1 MTTAETTVK
10 NAFFNS
16 KPESK
21 TPNPRKA
28 DDQSKV
34 QSFGDVLGKTAQKFE
49 APKQTTAQAIT
60 SSEKTQTQQPDKKNF
75 DESKNTNVV
84 KDTSEQDTSVKDTT
98 SETVDTSTEPV
109 ETVTEEITDT
119 AQTTEPM
126 EEASVDEMTDRKS
139 VV

>member
-49 APKQTTAQAIT
+49 TPKQ
-60 SSEKTQTQQPDKKNF
+60 
-75 DESKNTNVV
+75 
-84 KDTSEQDTSVKDTT
+84 
-98 SETVDTSTEPV
+98 
-109 ETVTEEITDT
+109 
-119 AQTTEPM
+119 
-126 EEASVDEMTDRKS
+126 DRKS

>member
-49 APKQTTAQAIT
+49 TPKQTTAQAIT
-60 SSEKTQTQQPDKKNF
+60 SSEKPRHSSLTRRILMNLRT
-75 DESKNTNVV
+75 
-84 KDTSEQDTSVKDTT
+84 
-98 SETVDTSTEPV
+98 
-109 ETVTEEITDT
+109 
-119 AQTTEPM
+119 PM
-126 EEASVDEMTDRKS
+126 L
-139 VV
+139 